1 MCGILTWLSRGQTV
15 DRTRLESGLSAL
27 RHRGPDASGVA
38 ILDLPTQQ
46 SGLVSVGLAHAR
58 LAIIDPSP
66 RANQPFRRGDH
77 VICYNGEIY
86 NHRELAARFR
96 LASRSTMSDTEVL
109 LSLLVSV
116 GPSGLAHARGMWAFT
131 WLDITRRR
139 LVAARDRY
147 GKKPLFYAAGPA
159 AIVLASEIGAL
170 RAVLGVSFGLRDE
183 ALATFLSEGWLLPQ
197 PDGSTHLQGIRE
209 VRPGHALVIDLDTWT
224 LNEAPIDDLW
234 PALPTDGNL
243 ADGLIGA
250 VADRLV
256 SDRPIGLLLS
266 GGVDSMLILSVLAAQ
281 GELERV
287 TCFTGDA
294 GKSDDAACAR
304 SGIAATG
311 ARAIEV
317 PLDYGPASTDDF
329 LEVCR
334 SQDKPFPLIGNVLGM
349 PALYRAMADHGV
361 RVALDGTGADELFG
375 GYWNRYA
382 GFAMRDAARAGDTA
396 WLTAVQAGGMLPP
409 ELAGTCDAVLLHDPL
424 PCPASRNL
432 PDDDCR
438 WLSPAGV
445 ALVAQALP
453 GDPLVNFPGS
463 LSDALLRD
471 ARSGRMQEWLWHND
485 RNAMAAG
492 VENRSPFLDHRI
504 AGWMTTPYRDKFS
517 GARNKCEL
525 RALLGDF
532 FPLSAAQRL
541 EKQGFRWVYGRFLR
555 QNRRWIA
562 DLVHG
567 SMLVR
572 RLCRIDAL
580 MAGLE
585 EDAADRPLLQ
595 RLIVLAGLEA
605 AGALKVA

>member
-1 MCGILTWLSRGQTV
+1 MCGVLTWLSRGQTIN
-15 DRTRLESGLSAL
+15 RTRLESGLSAL
-27 RHRGPDASGVA
+27 RHRGPDASGVV
-38 ILDLPTQQ
+38 ILNVPTPR
-46 SGLVSVGLAHAR
+46 SGLISVGLAHAR
-58 LAIIDPSP
+58 LAILDPSL

-77 VICYNGEIY
+77 LLCYNGEIY
-86 NHRELAARFR
+86 NHRELAARYR
-96 LASRSTMSDTEVL
+96 IASRSTTSDTEVL
-109 LSLLVSV
+109 LSLLASV
-116 GPSGLAHARGMWAFT
+116 GLAGLAEARGMWAFT
-131 WLDITRRR
+131 WLDLTRRR
-139 LVAARDRY
+139 LIAARDRY
-147 GKKPLFYAAGPA
+147 GKKPLFYVAGPTD
-159 AIVLASEIGAL
+159 IVLASEIRAL
-170 RAVLGVSFGLRDE
+170 RAVLEGSFVLQDE

-197 PDGSTHLQGIRE
+197 PDGTTHLQGVRE

-224 LNEAPIDDLW
+224 LDEAPIDGLW
-234 PALPTDGNL
+234 PAPPTDGNL

-266 GGVDSMLILSVLAAQ
+266 GGLDSMLLLSVLAAQ
-281 GELERV
+281 GGLERV

-304 SGIAATG
+304 VGIAATG
-311 ARAIEV
+311 ARAIEI

-329 LEVCR
+329 LAVCR
-334 SQDKPFPLIGNVLGM
+334 SQEKPFPLIGNVLGM

-396 WLTAVQAGGMLPP
+396 WLTAIRAGGMLPP
-409 ELAGTCDAVLLHDPL
+409 ELARTSDAALLHEPL
-424 PCPASRNL
+424 PCPANRNL
-432 PDDDCR
+432 PEDDCR
-438 WLSPAGV
+438 WLSPAGL
-445 ALVAQALP
+445 ALIAQALP
-453 GDPLVNFPGS
+453 GDPLVNFPGR

-471 ARSGRMQEWLWHND
+471 ARSGRMQEWLWQND

-492 VENRSPFLDHRI
+492 VENRGPFLDHRL
-504 AGWMTTPYRDKFS
+504 AGWMTTPYHAKFS

-525 RALLGDF
+525 RTLLEGLL
-532 FPLSAAQRL
+532 PLPSAQRL
-541 EKQGFRWVYGRFLR
+541 EKQGFRWVYSRFLR

-572 RLCRIDAL
+572 RVCRIDAL
-580 MAGLE
+580 MADLD
-585 EDAADRPLLQ
+585 EDAADQRLLQ

-605 AGALKVA
+605 TGAVTVA